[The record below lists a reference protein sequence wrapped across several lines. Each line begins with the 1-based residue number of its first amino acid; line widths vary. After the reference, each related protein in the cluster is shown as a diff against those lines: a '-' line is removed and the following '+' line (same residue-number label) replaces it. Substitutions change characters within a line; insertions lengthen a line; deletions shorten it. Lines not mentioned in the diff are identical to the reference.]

1 MYDLFLKLC
10 QMSLTAALT
19 ALVVLVLRAVLVKG
33 KAPAVLRLLLWAVV
47 FFRMVC
53 PVSFSSVWSPASLL
67 EAAAPEPVEQ
77 TEQAT
82 ESRPVTET
90 AQPMENQ
97 PVPALPTG
105 ELLPE
110 DATVEF
116 STVEPTVA
124 VQKSARILEVLWLA
138 GLLGLWGWFMVQQ
151 RKLQKAMATAVRVD
165 PGVWES
171 DQPGPPFVLGL
182 MSPRIYLP
190 AGLAEPD
197 RSYVLA
203 HERLH
208 LRRGDFLWKPLFFL
222 AVSLHWF
229 NPVLWISW
237 KLFCRDLEVSCDEG
251 VLRTLPEGEK
261 SGYARALLHLAA
273 PETARIPAAFGEHDV
288 SRRVKG
294 ALAYRKPALAAAVVL
309 AVLAVGVGLWLCA
322 DPAQGGLPEQPPTI
336 TLSTDRNSLEL
347 SAAEWDGETP
357 PDPAK
362 LLENAPRLVEDNA
375 WSHGASVTFGGEP
388 YPDKGVF
395 TDYLLQ
401 GEDWVAGHSAS
412 MTFSLVLQPRADSD
426 GSGEPEERGVV
437 FTYTWK
443 EGFTSRSATYA
454 FRLAVP
460 SVQPDQEWTEP
471 LVYAGGK
478 RLEVFDE
485 DDAADFLDLQMQ
497 TEVLGVPMDGI
508 ITINDPTEPFA
519 RTEARLYRLDN
530 GGLSLGHEV
539 VGGSSG
545 GGGEHNR
552 SSFGFPVNAAERGWP
567 ASEPLM
573 VGLEVVYTWADGS
586 TSTFRSVFRALPE
599 GIGVVDTLPEFF
611 RQNGEA
617 TLLWQD
623 GALALAAVARPAEAY
638 VCRTDNGGLDWTTLY
653 GLPQPPYHDTTW
665 AALSITEQGEQL
677 VMERRNRETGEIQ
690 QLYADRTY
698 ALNWVAQ
705 KPIADLGAVTPEDV
719 PAYSATEWM
728 DTWGLDPV
736 VRLYPDTMTY
746 GEDTTGVTV
755 CVCNY
760 GVSGRNELGV
770 LVDGVFS
777 WFDHGLGEYGLSGQH
792 AWAQPQWADLDG
804 DGTDELVITHYAAHG
819 TGVSLSNL
827 DILEPV
833 GDGHYTETASF
844 SLYDDGSAALVDGLL
859 AELGLEGVYCGDI
872 CSFPDP
878 FTVSLELCDSGSPYL
893 LDYCGTL
900 ICTLAYDGHS
910 ITLADP
916 HYEPYPSYDDLQES
930 QE

>member
-1 MYDLFLKLC
+1 MHDVFLKLC

-19 ALVVLVLRAVLVKG
+19 ALAVLALRAVLVKW

-47 FFRMVC
+47 LFRMLC

-77 TEQAT
+77 TAPAT
-82 ESRPVTET
+82 GSRPVTET
-90 AQPMENQ
+90 AQPVENQ
-97 PVPALPTG
+97 PVPAIPTG

-110 DATVEF
+110 DATVEI
-116 STVEPTVA
+116 STPEPTVT
-124 VQKSARILEVLWLA
+124 VQQSAPILEVLWLA
-138 GLLGLWGWFMVQQ
+138 GVLGLWGWFMVQQ
-151 RKLQKAMATAVRVD
+151 RKLQKAMATAVRVA

-171 DQPGPPFVLGL
+171 DRPGPPFVLGL
-182 MSPRIYLP
+182 VSPRIYLP

-203 HERLH
+203 HEHLH

-237 KLFCRDLEVSCDEG
+237 NLFCRDLEVSCDEG

-273 PETARIPAAFGEHDV
+273 PETVRLPAAFGEHDV

-294 ALAYRKPALAAAVVL
+294 ALAYRKPALAAAVIL
-309 AVLAVGVGLWLCA
+309 AVLAVGAGLWLCA
-322 DPAQGGLPEQPPTI
+322 DPAQGEFPEQPPTL
-336 TLSTDRNSLEL
+336 TLSTDRNALEL
-347 SAAEWDGETP
+347 TAAEWDGETP

-375 WSHGASVTFGGEP
+375 WSHGVSVTFGGEP

-401 GEDWVAGHSAS
+401 GEEWMAGHSAA
-412 MTFSLVLQPRADSD
+412 MTFTMVLNAREDSD
-426 GSGEPEERGVV
+426 GTGEPEERGVV

-443 EGFTSRSATYA
+443 DGFTSRSATYA

-471 LVYAGGK
+471 LVYAGGR
-478 RLEVFDE
+478 RLAVYDEEYAPNFKELLRQAEVI
-485 DDAADFLDLQMQ
+485 
-497 TEVLGVPMDGI
+497 GVPMDSV
-508 ITINDPTEPFA
+508 ITVNDPTEPFQ
-519 RTEARLYRLDN
+519 RTDARLYHLTTD
-530 GGLSLGHEV
+530 GLLTGHAI
-539 VGGSSG
+539 VGGGSDSG
-545 GGGEHNR
+545 GEAGHR
-552 SSFGFPVNAAERGWP
+552 SSFSFPVNAAEWGWP
-567 ASEPLM
+567 EDVYFLL
-573 VGLEVVYTWADGS
+573 GLEVVYTWPDGS
-586 TSTFRSVFRALPE
+586 TSTFRSAFRAVPMGIDLLETIPMVNSGE
-599 GIGVVDTLPEFF
+599 G
-611 RQNGEA
+611 
-617 TLLWQD
+617 TLLWQE
-623 GALALAAVARPAEAY
+623 GTLALAAVARPNDATVY
-638 VCRTDNGGLDWTTLY
+638 RTDNGGLDWTILY
-653 GLPQPPYHDTTW
+653 GLPQPPYRDTPW
-665 AALSITEQGEQL
+665 DAFSITAQGDQL
-677 VMERRNRETGEIQ
+677 VMERRNRNTGEIQ

-705 KPIADLGAVTPEDV
+705 KPIADLGTVTPEDI
-719 PAYSATEWM
+719 PAYSATEWP

-736 VRLYPDTMTY
+736 VRLYPDPMAY

-760 GVSGRNELGV
+760 AVSGRNELGV

-792 AWAQPQWADLDG
+792 AWAAPQWADLDG
-804 DGTDELVITHYAAHG
+804 DGTDELLITHYAAHG

-827 DILEPV
+827 HVLEPT
-833 GDGHYTETASF
+833 GDGHYTETAAF
-844 SLYDDGSAALVDGLL
+844 SLYDDRIMAQVESLL
-859 AELGLEGVYCGDI
+859 AELGLEGVTCGNT
-872 CSFPDP
+872 CSFSDP
-878 FTVSLELCDSGSPYL
+878 FTVSMGLCDSDSPYL
-893 LDYCGTL
+893 MDYCGDLT
-900 ICTLAYDGHS
+900 CTLVYDGHS

-916 HYEPYPSYDDLQES
+916 VYQSYPSFYDLQQS